1 MQGSVVNM
9 PTASARKAALLGP
22 CRLSKLQ
29 TPFSSRNS
37 AFSGTSVL
45 PPSPQFRHVVPTAA
59 ANQRTPSL
67 VVSASAAE
75 SKGTV
80 AITGATGLIGTRL
93 VEALRAQGYAV
104 KVLTRNP
111 ASARSRLRQTG
122 LEFFGPSQW
131 AAAIKDTTAVV
142 NLAGEPIATR
152 WTTELK
158 AEIKR
163 SRVRTT
169 TALADAI
176 NALPENER
184 PGVLIS
190 SSAVGFYGANDNS
203 TFNESSGPGN
213 DYLSEVC
220 KEWEA
225 AANKAQTRVVILRT
239 GIVLSRD
246 GGALSKM
253 IPVFQIFAGGPLG
266 SGRQWCSWIH
276 RDDVVGMI
284 LAAMN
289 DTKWTGIYNA
299 TAPNPVR
306 MGELCSELGAV
317 MGRPSFFP
325 VPDFA
330 LKTLLGEGARVVLDG
345 QRVVPAR
352 AQEVGYAFKYSKVQD
367 ALRNAL
373 KQ

>member
-1 MQGSVVNM
+1 M
-9 PTASARKAALLGP
+9 PTASASQGALLTP
-22 CRLSKLQ
+22 CSLNAQQ
-29 TPFSSRNS
+29 TPFSSKNS
-37 AFSGTSVL
+37 VFTGKSVL
-45 PPSPQFRHVVPTAA
+45 PSLPHSRHVAPTVAATKRTSAVTITAA
-59 ANQRTPSL
+59 A
-67 VVSASAAE
+67 AD
-75 SKGTV
+75 SKGSV

-93 VEALRAQGYAV
+93 VEALRSQGYSV

-111 ASARSRLRQTG
+111 ASARSKLRQTSG
-122 LEFFGPSQW
+122 VEFFGLSQW
-131 AAAIKDTTAVV
+131 AAAIKGTSAVV

-152 WTTELK
+152 WTPELK
-158 AEIKR
+158 TEIKQ

-176 NALPENER
+176 NALPESER

-239 GIVLSRD
+239 GIVLSRE

-284 LAAMN
+284 LAAMS
-289 DTKWTGIYNA
+289 DSKWTGIYNA
-299 TAPNPVR
+299 TAPNPVT

-352 AQEVGYAFKYSKVQD
+352 AQEVGYAFKYTKVQD